1 MEFVFGKMTDKEAY
15 PGWAKAWGEGMAYE
29 GEWKEGGHIS
39 FFDTSG
45 QGTKV
50 VVEEIVPNVSIKMKH
65 VAMIE
70 EGNKE
75 VKGLDE
81 TMQKWIGSQEDY
93 FFNALSG
100 DETELKIVIEA
111 DEAFEEM
118 MQAWPKALEYLKEI
132 CEA

>member
-1 MEFVFGKMTDKEAY
+1 
-15 PGWAKAWGEGMAYE
+15 
-29 GEWKEGGHIS
+29 
-39 FFDTSG
+39 
-45 QGTKV
+45 
-50 VVEEIVPNVSIKMKH
+50 
-65 VAMIE
+65 MIE